1 MPDLPIT
8 YRGVVSPW
16 QCDHM
21 YKRELRAGDVVSIR
35 SGVLEIREK
44 VIRFFHEMYND
55 ETGEIAAT
63 AEMTGVHLDTVLRKS
78 CPFPGKMFERAGA
91 LIAPGGRDA

>member
-1 MPDLPIT
+1 
-8 YRGVVSPW
+8 
-16 QCDHM
+16 
-21 YKRELRAGDVVSIR
+21 
-35 SGVLEIREK
+35 

-78 CPFPGKMFERAGA
+78 RPFPEQVVERARG
-91 LIAPGGRDA
+91 LILPA